1 MKPLP
6 DTIHDAVSYDA
17 SPDDSSDTSGDAMAL
32 RPYWADA
39 RPHDA
44 TFDARAPLP
53 KKCDVVIVGAGLTGI
68 EAARV
73 LAEAGRDVLALD
85 SGRPGAGASTRNG
98 GQIGRN
104 FKHAF
109 GELCDTLGEAKAI
122 GYFGELRAAYDA
134 LAALGEQAGDAIG
147 WRKCSRV
154 IGAMSG
160 AHLTRLTREY
170 ERRARLLGEE
180 IDVLDR
186 TRIADELGSPL
197 YLGGVRV
204 IENGAIHPGLY
215 TEFMLQRAISA
226 GARVVGHTPV
236 TRMERTR
243 NGFDVHAARSVIS
256 CRDVLIATNGY
267 TDVCKCDALDWFQ
280 QRLAP
285 INSYMIA
292 TEPLDDATWHDVL
305 PQRRTYHDN
314 RRRSHFMTFSPDG
327 ARLLFGGRT
336 GNDPSMSRRTLAAL
350 ADDLRFIFPKLADVR
365 ITHGWTGRCA
375 GTRDLFPHV
384 GVNPQGMHY
393 ALGYCFSGNA
403 MGPYL
408 ARKAAARILDRHDEA
423 QTLFDSTSL
432 PALPLLARNRWTMPV
447 LLNYYAWADRPKGLA
462 RAI

>member
-1 MKPLP
+1 MTPTSDSLR
-6 DTIHDAVSYDA
+6 DGA
-17 SPDDSSDTSGDAMAL
+17 SDDAMAW

-39 RPHDA
+39 RPA
-44 TFDARAPLP
+44 EAPNEAFAPLP
-53 KKCDVVIVGAGLTGI
+53 RRCDVLIVGAGLTGV

-85 SGRPGAGASTRNG
+85 AGRPGAGASTRNG
-98 GQIGRN
+98 GQVGRN

-109 GELCDTLGEAKAI
+109 GELCDTLGEGPAQQ
-122 GYFGELRAAYDA
+122 YFGELRTAYDA
-134 LAALGEQAGDAIG
+134 LAALGGAAGEAIG

-154 IGAMSG
+154 IGAMSD
-160 AHLTRLTREY
+160 AHLARLTREY
-170 ERRARLLGEE
+170 GRRERLLGEE
-180 IDVLDR
+180 IEVLDG
-186 TRIADELGSPL
+186 TRIADEVGSPL
-197 YLGGVRV
+197 YVGGIRV

-215 TEFMLQRAISA
+215 TEFMLQRALAA

-236 TRMERTR
+236 TRIDRAR
-243 NGFDVHAARSVIS
+243 DGFEVHTARGAIA

-267 TDVCKCDALDWFQ
+267 TGGALPWFQ

-285 INSYMIA
+285 INSYMVA
-292 TEPLDDATWHDVL
+292 TEPLGEAIWREVL
-305 PQRRTYHDN
+305 PRRRTYHDN

-327 ARLLFGGRT
+327 TRLLFGGRT
-336 GNDPSMSRRTLAAL
+336 GNDPSMTRRTLAAL
-350 ADDLRFIFPKLADVR
+350 AADLRFIFPKLADVR
-365 ITHGWTGRCA
+365 ITHGWSGRCA
-375 GTRDLFPHV
+375 GTDDLYPHV

-408 ARKAAARILDRHDEA
+408 ARKAAARMLGRHEDA
-423 QTLFDSTSL
+423 HTLFDSGRF
-432 PALPLLARNRWTMPV
+432 PALPLVARHRLTARLTMPL

>member
-1 MKPLP
+1 
-6 DTIHDAVSYDA
+6 
-17 SPDDSSDTSGDAMAL
+17 MAL
-32 RPYWADA
+32 HPYWADA

-44 TFDARAPLP
+44 TFDAHASLP
-53 KKCDVVIVGAGLTGI
+53 QKCDVVIVGAGLTGV

-73 LAEAGRDVLALD
+73 LADAGRDVLALD
-85 SGRPGAGASTRNG
+85 AGRPGGGASTRNG

-109 GELCDTLGEAKAI
+109 GELCDTLGEATAI

-134 LAALGEQAGDAIG
+134 LAGLGAQAGDAIG

-154 IGAMSG
+154 IGAMSD
-160 AHLTRLTREY
+160 AHLVRLTREY
-170 ERRARLLGEE
+170 VRRARLLGEE

-215 TEFMLQRAISA
+215 MEFMLQRAISA
-226 GARVVGHTPV
+226 GARIVGHTPV

-243 NGFDVHAARSVIS
+243 DGFVVHTARSVIA

-267 TDVCKCDALDWFQ
+267 TGDALPWFK

-292 TEPLDDATWHDVL
+292 TEPLDDATWRDVL

-336 GNDPSMSRRTLAAL
+336 GSDPSMSRRTLAAL

-365 ITHGWTGRCA
+365 ITHGWAGRCA

-384 GVNPQGMHY
+384 GVSPQGMHY

-408 ARKAAARILDRHDEA
+408 ARKAAARILDRPDEA
-423 QTLFDSTSL
+423 QTLFDNASF
-432 PALPLLARNRWTMPV
+432 PALPLLARNRWTMPA

>member
-1 MKPLP
+1 MTLLSN
-6 DTIHDAVSYDA
+6 AVRDEV
-17 SPDDSSDTSGDAMAL
+17 SGDAMRL
-32 RPYWADA
+32 YPYWADA
-39 RPHDA
+39 RPPETTAD
-44 TFDARAPLP
+44 TPVP
-53 KKCDVVIVGAGLTGI
+53 QQCDVVIVGAGLTGV

-73 LAEAGRDVLALD
+73 LAEASRDVLVLD
-85 SGRPGAGASTRNG
+85 AGRPGGGASTRNG
-98 GQIGRN
+98 GQVGRN

-109 GELCDTLGEAKAI
+109 GELCETLGESTAVR
-122 GYFGELRAAYDA
+122 YFGELRAAYDA
-134 LAALGEQAGDAIG
+134 LATLGDQVGDAIG

-154 IGAMSG
+154 IGAMSEV
-160 AHLTRLTREY
+160 HLARLTREY

-180 IDVLDR
+180 IEVLDCAR
-186 TRIADELGSPL
+186 AAEEFGSPL
-197 YLGGVRV
+197 YVGGVRV

-215 TEFMLQRAISA
+215 TEFMLQRALRA

-236 TRMERTR
+236 IRIERTR
-243 NGFDVHAARSVIS
+243 NGFEVRTARSVTV

-267 TDVCKCDALDWFQ
+267 TDACKGDALGWFQ
-280 QRLAP
+280 PRLAP
-285 INSYMIA
+285 INSYMLA
-292 TEPLDDATWHDVL
+292 TEPLGEAAWREVL

-327 ARLLFGGRT
+327 TRLLFGGRT
-336 GNDPSMSRRTLAAL
+336 GNDPSTMRRTLAAL

-408 ARKAAARILDRHDEA
+408 ARKAAARLLGRDDEA
-423 QTLFDSTSL
+423 NTLFDSKSF
-432 PALPLLARNRWTMPV
+432 PALPLPARNRWTMPL